1 MKGVWALLLGLL
13 ATVLTACP
21 LQQTEQTMPDVNPFP
36 RVFQQAN
43 IPIESVQVQV
53 QLPTTLRLVVT
64 NGLPAPQA
72 YQTQAQQPL
81 LSSSTSSTSIVG
93 RPKGFYTVARAYYIP
108 PDDEEAIRVLGAVL
122 IPPSTSRV
130 VISPESTALYLV
142 AYLGWPDWVALGL
155 PSLEAVETEVRAHPD
170 FPRLARRVE
179 NLVAQGQDVLE
190 DQAIDL
196 ATNIASDI
204 WVRLVPG
211 SPRAV
216 PASAFNPQSSAPQG
230 PLKMV
235 FKGASTNPLGV
246 DLEVTHETAIPWAVG
261 WLNFST
267 EIDSSK
273 DYEDHELI
281 IPESSF
287 AWRWLTGA
295 TTKKVAVRGDSSR
308 YLVCAVPFAPPFAPF
323 GSSWSSTRGDLPLE
337 DLLARLERIVDSRG
351 YIEVGLKVAGLA
363 PGVGGLAAGLIDAA
377 LDGDVSAALIEIGT
391 AIVEATIKH
400 LERSV
405 KQRLDAEEARLQAL
419 RDYLQEIEQELNNP
433 ALRKSKGTD
442 AIWYRL
448 ANNIYKGAVAQM
460 QLMTGK
466 KFFTAQGKVDGRFS
480 DQIGKPVLNMER
492 SSVKHQIQMQEKVV
506 QKMRGTLYL
515 ISKAGKAL
523 VVPDVVDLVVMAY
536 DRVQFKDKYFCFDA
550 RISGTVT
557 PTQPPHLDVDPASIS
572 NGQRDVPYT
581 FKVTTLHLT
590 SRSKN
595 FSLQWNFG
603 DGTTGSRNVSAL
615 KSPHEEQIT
624 HAYRNSGAYA
634 LTIQLQSPEGGG
646 GKVVPVYIELS
657 ESNND
662 YNLNICNVWRA
673 ANRGGYGVTQDLWD
687 ISAIP
692 NGAEFD
698 ISFDTYSI
706 PDRIFVQYPPGVQ
719 VLDTGWRG
727 DSSYQGDPKYPG
739 GISGPGRGQFNGI
752 FRKTANQNTF
762 KVIVVGPDRNTA
774 WDYSIRCRT
783 SPSSQNTRAPQEVPP
798 DPNLQFRVNPESMR

>member
-13 ATVLTACP
+13 ATALTACP
-21 LQQTEQTMPDVNPFP
+21 LQQTKTMPDVNPFP

-81 LSSSTSSTSIVG
+81 LSSSTSSTFIVG
-93 RPKGFYTVARAYYIP
+93 RPQGFYTVARAYYIP

-122 IPPSTSRV
+122 IPPSTSQV

-155 PSLEAVETEVRAHPD
+155 PSLEAVETEVRAHPN
-170 FPRLARRVE
+170 FPNLARRVE

-204 WVRLVPG
+204 WVRLAPG

-235 FKGASTNPLGV
+235 FKGASINPLGV
-246 DLEVTHETAIPWAVG
+246 DLEATHETAIPWTVG
-261 WLNFST
+261 WLNFFT

-273 DYEDHELI
+273 NQEVIL
-281 IPESSF
+281 PESSF

-295 TTKKVAVRGDSSR
+295 TTKQVAVRGVSSQ
-308 YLVCAVPFAPPFAPF
+308 YLVCAVPFAP
-323 GSSWSSTRGDLPLE
+323 GSSWRPTGGKLPLE
-337 DLLARLERIVDSRG
+337 DLLARLEGIVDSRG
-351 YIEVGLKVAGLA
+351 YIEVALKAAGFA
-363 PGVGGLAAGLIDAA
+363 PGVGGLAAGLVDAA
-377 LDGDVSAALIEIGT
+377 LDGDTLAALVEIGK
-391 AIVEATIKH
+391 ASVDATFNDV
-400 LERSV
+400 ERSV
-405 KQRLDAEEARLQAL
+405 QQGLDVREARLRAL
-419 RDYLQEIEQELNNP
+419 RDYLQKIEQELNDP

-442 AIWYRL
+442 AIWYHL
-448 ANNIYKGAVAQM
+448 ANNTYKGAVAQM
-460 QLMTGK
+460 QLKTGK

-480 DQIGKPVLNMER
+480 NQIGRPVLNMER
-492 SSVKHQIQMQEKVV
+492 SYVKHQIQMEEKVV
-506 QKMRGTLYL
+506 QKMQGNLYL
-515 ISKAGKAL
+515 ISKAGKAI
-523 VVPDVVDLVVMAY
+523 VVPDVLDVVVMAY
-536 DRVQFKDKYFCFDA
+536 DMVRFKDKYYCFDA

-581 FKVTTLHLT
+581 FRVTTLHLT

-615 KSPHEEQIT
+615 ESPHNEQIT

-634 LTIQLQSPEGGG
+634 LTIQLQSPEGGR
-646 GKVVPVYIELS
+646 GKVVPIYIELP
-657 ESNND
+657 ERNNN
-662 YNLNICNVWRA
+662 YNLDICNVWKA
-673 ANRGGYGVTQDLWD
+673 ANSGGYGVTQDLWD

-698 ISFDTYSI
+698 INFDTYSI

-798 DPNLQFRVNPESMR
+798 DPNLQFRVNPEPMR